1 LEYYHGKSIVSARKS
16 EVKIMGVYKS
26 EDVDDYTINK
36 SSNSNNN
43 TRSLEDVRNY
53 SSTSAPSSS
62 LSSST
67 NSKIH
72 KQNITEK
79 QNKNKNIK
87 QIFIL
92 SFDALRERKA
102 RSALTILMV
111 VVGSALMVALNG
123 MSAGQNTFINKQMS
137 MLAPNVIF
145 VSSGQHGFRGG
156 PQGPPTIVLNSEVV
170 NRIKSLPFVQEV
182 VPSYQG
188 QLQLNAQGNILNSQ
202 IIAMDPKKIYLVTPS
217 LELEDGSSIQSN
229 NPTAMLVGDSIANP
243 PGKTTPFVT
252 IGQTVKGTFSYVEQ
266 NTGKTKEESK
276 SFVISGIIKPTGNNF
291 IDRSVIIN
299 EATGNSLFH
308 KSGKYDQMVVA
319 ALSGDYVNTVQ
330 QEIIGLYGNNIGVTT
345 PKAILQTRQQF
356 QSGNSAFTI
365 AIAFIALLVG
375 AVGIITTLYTSV
387 TERTKEIGTMKA
399 IGAKGRFILV
409 LFLSEAL
416 LIGIIGSTLG
426 LLSGMGGS
434 YILSSGFA
442 PRGSGTGGGAGGGP
456 PGAAPPHINPI
467 FTPNDLFSVW
477 ILSLL
482 LSIAA
487 GIFPAWKA
495 SRLSPIEALAR

>member
-1 LEYYHGKSIVSARKS
+1 
-16 EVKIMGVYKS
+16 
-26 EDVDDYTINK
+26 
-36 SSNSNNN
+36 
-43 TRSLEDVRNY
+43 
-53 SSTSAPSSS
+53 
-62 LSSST
+62 
-67 NSKIH
+67 
-72 KQNITEK
+72 
-79 QNKNKNIK
+79 
-87 QIFIL
+87 
-92 SFDALRERKA
+92 
-102 RSALTILMV
+102 
-111 VVGSALMVALNG
+111 
-123 MSAGQNTFINKQMS
+123 
-137 MLAPNVIF
+137 
-145 VSSGQHGFRGG
+145 
-156 PQGPPTIVLNSEVV
+156 VLNSEVV